1 MKTNRKS
8 FRRPISFILIL
19 CLLMSMLS
27 IATVSAGAQTVT
39 YISDVKTGCAS
50 TLNEAKK
57 ILTDQGYTVIHHDMN
72 NKVPNQNRW
81 IYVGYKTTTNINEAI
96 TGLIFSNENKNTIY
110 YNEKTYTI
118 EGGRSDFNAG
128 AGGEYIY
135 LYYTKEKDASY
146 TTEYLTAL
154 DAVAST
160 DDYGLR
166 GQNFKA
172 VGSVNNNYAQNVNAG
187 VSRAKPSYL
196 VYNSVLDSN
205 AYKKQG
211 VNELAKTVK
220 SANGVTY
227 YDAGDTTASTEYL
240 KTALSAEYNGTSQVE
255 LWADMLYSMLEI
267 KGQGNGY
274 RNDTGKSFDTMYGK
288 GEYLDIVSALK
299 TGTGNYNSNFSN
311 LFVQSTGLQ
320 SAKNPSQVYDE
331 VIKMFTTLHHGEVG
345 VGCSDY
351 SYSNIDSEV
360 VDLDG
365 LKNTTSS
372 SDVLYS
378 ICRVADDNRNGSQSK
393 GHDKSTSVF
402 GLMFYNFKFV
412 PIVEEANTGR
422 SLLNYAEDNTIINST
437 KTSTQVVVNDTES
450 AVSSTKTYAGT
461 TAKSI
466 SNTMSSTCGKNIGFT
481 QGVSTNVGSGDL
493 LPFSAGVSVSLG
505 YSQAFDFSETNSTGN
520 MLSKDISVSDSVS
533 MNIPAYSVATLQ
545 CDSFSLTQSKAY
557 DCPLALTY
565 DVALFSTSAELG
577 KENMWY
583 TSFAYNSSLFAT
595 FGNESLTAVE
605 ALNNIVKTNGTDTN
619 GFSVACIGCDSHDT
633 AFTSYSTSDWNAII
647 NNNVASGEYPISSID
662 AMKRIIKNQPMSF
675 NGGKISAEV
684 DSVCYAATNRY
695 SLYPIDKIKV
705 FKTNFASE
713 AQTYVSEIKMNEQKE
728 YRLQDYYNS
737 ITASTKYNTDFTN
750 WDMSQGYWV
759 LVKEDGTEIP
769 ITSDEVISD
778 GIISVRMDRTVGNI
792 YMTPLKNGSSYVRY
806 KINETGYFQ
815 YYDYAQSGS
824 TTFNSANVKNC
835 TNDMISSKGTIEI
848 VVSNIE

>member
-1 MKTNRKS
+1 MV
-8 FRRPISFILIL
+8 
-19 CLLMSMLS
+19 S

-50 TLNEAKK
+50 NLNEAKK
-57 ILTDQGYTVIHHDMN
+57 ILTSQGYTVIHHDMN
-72 NKVPNQNRW
+72 NSVPNQCRW
-81 IYVGYKTTTNINEAI
+81 IYVGYKTTTNINDAI
-96 TGLIFSNENKNTIY
+96 TGLIFSNEKKDSIY
-110 YNEKTYTI
+110 YDEKTYKI
-118 EGGRSDFNAG
+118 ESSRNDFNSG

-135 LYYTKEKDASY
+135 LYYTKDKNASY

-154 DAVAST
+154 DAVASR
-160 DDYGLR
+160 DGYGLR
-166 GQNFKA
+166 GQNYKT
-172 VGSVNNNYAQNVNAG
+172 VGSTNNNYAQNVNAG
-187 VSRAKPSYL
+187 INRAKPSYL
-196 VYNSVLDSN
+196 TYNSILDPN

-227 YDAGDTTASTEYL
+227 YDAGDNTASTDYL

-255 LWADMLYSMLEI
+255 LWADTLYSMLEI

-274 RNDTGKSFDTMYGK
+274 RNDTGKSFDDMYGK

-299 TGTGNYNSNFSN
+299 TGTGNHSSNFKN
-311 LFVQSTGLQ
+311 LFLQSTGLQ

-331 VIKMFTTLHHGEVG
+331 VINMFTTLKHGDVG

-351 SYSNIDSEV
+351 SYGNIDSEV

-378 ICRVADDNRNGSQSK
+378 ICRVADDDLNGSQSD
-393 GHDKSTSVF
+393 GHDKSASVF
-402 GLMFYNFKFV
+402 GLMFYNFQFV
-412 PIVEEANTGR
+412 PILEEGNTGR
-422 SLLNYAEDNTIINST
+422 SLLNYAEDNIVTNSN
-437 KTSTQVVVNDTES
+437 KSSTQLVLNDTES
-450 AVSSTKTYAGT
+450 DVSSTKSYTST
-461 TAKSI
+461 TAKSV

-481 QGVSTNVGSGDL
+481 QGVSTNIGSGDM
-493 LPFSAGVSVSLG
+493 LPFSAGLSISLG

-520 MLSKDISVSDSVS
+520 VLSHDVSQSDSVS
-533 MNIPAYSVATLQ
+533 MTIPAYSLATLK
-545 CDSFSLTQSKAY
+545 CDSSSITQSKSY

-565 DVALFSTSAELG
+565 DVALFSTGAELG
-577 KENMWY
+577 KESIWY

-595 FGNESLTAVE
+595 FGNESLTAVDT
-605 ALNNIVKTNGTDTN
+605 LKNIVKSNGKDTN
-619 GFSVACIGCDSHDT
+619 GFSVICKDGDDHT
-633 AFTSYSTSDWNAII
+633 TTFKSYSTNDWKNII
-647 NNNVASGEYPISSID
+647 NNTVASGEYPISSVD
-662 AMKRIIKNQPMSF
+662 AMNRIINNQPMSF

-684 DSVCYAATNRY
+684 DNVTYTVTNKY
-695 SLYPIDKIKV
+695 SLYPISKIKV

-728 YRLQDYYNS
+728 YRLQDYYSS
-737 ITASTKYNTDFTN
+737 IKASTKYNTEFTN

-778 GIISVRMDRTVGNI
+778 GVISVRTDKNVGNI

-824 TTFNSANVKNC
+824 TAFNSANIKNC
-835 TNDMISSKGTIEI
+835 TNDMITSKGTIEI